1 MPLAEMRHAAPRGTA
16 TGDADLAAVAGLLAD
31 PGRCR
36 ILLALDQE
44 GRELPAGRL
53 AAEAGVSPATASAHL
68 ARLVRGGL
76 LSVEM
81 RGRHRF
87 YRLSG
92 LPVAR
97 LLESMQV
104 LAVPQPIRSLRQ
116 STRAEQ
122 LRAART
128 CYDHLAG
135 RLGVAVMSGMLRTGL
150 LEGGDGAYHPELA
163 ALDRPSAYG
172 HDLDYRLTER
182 GLAFLTEFGVRLPP
196 RRPAVRYCV
205 DWTERQHHLA
215 GGLGRGLLD
224 RFLELDW
231 VRRTPNTRAVE
242 LTPRGTAGMQQRFG
256 LEL

>member
-1 MPLAEMRHAAPRGTA
+1 MTVAEMQITNPNASP
-16 TGDADLAAVAGLLAD
+16 TGDADLAAVGVLVAD

-68 ARLVRGGL
+68 ARLVEGGL
-76 LSVEM
+76 LSVET

-92 LPVAR
+92 PLVAR
-97 LLESMQV
+97 LLESMQL
-104 LAVPQPIRSLRQ
+104 LAPAQPIRSLRQ
-116 STRAEQ
+116 STRAEA

-135 RLGVAVMSGMLRTGL
+135 RLGVEVMSGMLGKGWI
-150 LEGGDGAYHPELA
+150 EGGDGAFHEDRA
-163 ALDRPSAYG
+163 VLDRPSAYG
-172 HDLDYRLTER
+172 RDLDYRLSAQGMR
-182 GLAFLTEFGVRLPP
+182 FLTEFGVELPP
-196 RRPAVRYCV
+196 RRPAIRYCV

-224 RFLELDW
+224 RFLQLEW

-242 LTPRGTAGMQQRFG
+242 LTPRGVAGMRERFG
-256 LEL
+256 LSL